1 MFQFLRKHAFH
12 HHHHGVGHGHGHGR
26 GRGPKMFD
34 AGALRYVVLQLIAEK
49 PRHGYDIIKELEQR
63 AGAGYTPSPGAIY
76 PLLAMLADMGHV
88 AVTADGNKKLHTITP
103 EGEAFLNDN
112 RAMVDALM
120 GRMSAQNERGA
131 DELRGLMVE
140 LKLAVVGK
148 ARDSAATPER
158 LQQIAAILRAAAADI
173 NQLT

>member
-1 MFQFLRKHAFH
+1 MFHFLQKHVFH
-12 HHHHGVGHGHGHGR
+12 HHHHGMGHGHGHGR

-103 EGEAFLNDN
+103 EGEAFLNEN

-131 DELRGLMVE
+131 DELRGLMYE

-173 NQLT
+173 NQLK